1 MICCATYSSYKIK
14 ENEVQKEMKEL
25 RIPLMMEASLL
36 QQIDTYRFDNRI
48 GSRGEAMRKLLR
60 EALNKET
67 PAPAGQ

>member
-1 MICCATYSSYKIK
+1 
-14 ENEVQKEMKEL
+14 MKEL